1 MNAHAPEGIPM
12 NELTLVPPEFGD
24 LTPADA
30 FAAWVLYGRPGDIC
44 VYHHGLL
51 VVDRD
56 PTVSKL
62 SAPARQALA
71 AVADLALA
79 FAEAGRVLL
88 VQEHLAKGVYRYL
101 AVIAARQKQAGKPM
115 FRPIVLI
122 PQVCVSAMPME
133 AEEQP

>member
-1 MNAHAPEGIPM
+1 MNAPLEATAPEPD
-12 NELTLVPPEFGD
+12 D

-30 FAAWVLYGRPGDIC
+30 FAAWVLYGRPGDVC

-56 PTVSKL
+56 PVVSRL
-62 SAPARQALA
+62 SATARQALA

-88 VQEHLAKGVYRYL
+88 VQERLGDRVYRYL
-101 AVIAARQKQAGKPM
+101 AVIAARQKQAAKPM
-115 FRPIVLI
+115 SRPIVLI
-122 PQVCVSAMPME
+122 PQVCIGAM
-133 AEEQP
+133 AAAVEELA

>member
-1 MNAHAPEGIPM
+1 MNALLEVTAPQPA
-12 NELTLVPPEFGD
+12 D

-30 FAAWVLYGRPGDIC
+30 FAAWALHGRPGDVC

-56 PTVSKL
+56 PVVSKL
-62 SAPARQALA
+62 SLPARQALA

-88 VQEHLAKGVYRYL
+88 VQERLSNGVYRYL
-101 AVIAARQKQAGKPM
+101 AVIASKQKQAAKPM
-115 FRPIVLI
+115 SRPVALI
-122 PQVCVSAMPME
+122 PQVCISAMPVA
-133 AEEQP
+133 AEDLA

>member
-1 MNAHAPEGIPM
+1 MN
-12 NELTLVPPEFGD
+12 VPASARLIDTGD

-30 FAAWVLYGRPGDIC
+30 FAAWALYGRPGDVC

-56 PTVSKL
+56 PVVSKL
-62 SAPARQALA
+62 SLPARQALA

-88 VQEHLAKGVYRYL
+88 VQERLSNGVYRYL
-101 AVIAARQKQAGKPM
+101 AVIASKQKQAAKPM
-115 FRPIVLI
+115 SRPVALI
-122 PQVCVSAMPME
+122 PQVCISAMPVA
-133 AEEQP
+133 AEDLA

>member
-1 MNAHAPEGIPM
+1 MDAHAPAGTALKEV
-12 NELTLVPPEFGD
+12 TFVPPEFGD

-30 FAAWVLYGRPGDIC
+30 FAAWALHGRPGDIC

-56 PTVSKL
+56 PVVSKL
-62 SAPARQALA
+62 TVPARQALA

-88 VQEHLAKGVYRYL
+88 VQEHLANGVYRYL
-101 AVIAARQKQAGKPM
+101 AVIAARQKHAAKPM
-115 FRPIVLI
+115 SRPIALI
-122 PQVCVSAMPME
+122 PQVCISAIPAAVE
-133 AEEQP
+133 DLA

>member
-1 MNAHAPEGIPM
+1 MTAHAPTGTSLE
-12 NELTLVPPEFGD
+12 ELTLVPAQLGD
-24 LTPADA
+24 LSPADA
-30 FAAWVLYGRPGDIC
+30 FAAWALYGRPGDIC

-56 PTVSKL
+56 PLVSKL

-88 VQEHLAKGVYRYL
+88 VQESLGCGVYRYL
-101 AVIAARQKQAGKPM
+101 AVIASRQKQAARPM
-115 FRPIVLI
+115 SRPIVLI
-122 PQVCVSAMPME
+122 PQVCISAMPT
-133 AEEQP
+133 AVEELA